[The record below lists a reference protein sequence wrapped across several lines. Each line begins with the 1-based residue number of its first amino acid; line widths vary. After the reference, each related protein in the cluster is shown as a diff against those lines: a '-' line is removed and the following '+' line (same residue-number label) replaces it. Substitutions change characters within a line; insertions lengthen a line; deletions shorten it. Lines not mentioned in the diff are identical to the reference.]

1 MRKFELEELVAEHE
15 GAMERAYDAILD
27 GDPEAAREMLAEAL
41 DLEEPDE
48 SGEGEE
54 EADEE

>member
-15 GAMERAYDAILD
+15 EAMEKAYDAILD
-27 GDPEAAREMLAEAL
+27 GDPEAAKEIIAEAL

-48 SGEGEE
+48 EE
-54 EADEE
+54 EDEAAEG